1 MILLATESLNVTIND
16 LVWTTQIEF
25 DIGTSSDLG
34 TRFTQSADL
43 AETLGQNFQVDA
55 VNPTSYKLKITI
67 NGEVFYLMMSKP

>member
-1 MILLATESLNVTIND
+1 MISMDNR
-16 LVWTTQIEF
+16 IEF

-55 VNPTSYKLKITI
+55 ANPTSYKLKITI
-67 NGEVFYLMMSKP
+67 KWRSVLSYDE